1 MWESLKKLLGDTEK
15 AIVVEDGEVK
25 YVILSV
31 NEYLRLRGQDP
42 GLEAPGQVDQAAP
55 FAASTTPTG
64 VSALDLETP
73 IRPASFGGTVRLSDV
88 GGVDQNELGNENP
101 GSSEINLDDLPF

>member
-1 MWESLKKLLGDTEK
+1 MWQSLKKLLGDNEK

-42 GLEAPGQVDQAAP
+42 GLEAPGRTDQAAP
-55 FAASTTPTG
+55 FAPSTPLTG
-64 VSALDLETP
+64 VSALDSKNP
-73 IRPASFGGTVRLSDV
+73 IRPASFSSTVSLSDIDS
-88 GGVDQNELGNENP
+88 VDQNEIDNENSRSP
-101 GSSEINLDDLPF
+101 EINLDDLPF

>member
-1 MWESLKKLLGDTEK
+1 MWQSLKKLLGDTEK

-42 GLEAPGQVDQAAP
+42 GLEAPGRTDKAAP
-55 FAASTTPTG
+55 FAASTPLTG
-64 VSALDLETP
+64 VSALDSENP
-73 IRPASFGGTVRLSDV
+73 IRPASFGTTVSLSDV
-88 GGVDQNELGNENP
+88 SGAGQNEFDNENQ